1 MKLTIAVRDNYEI
14 VMTLD
19 AGKSIKL
26 ELRSLKR
33 WDGRPPTKTTVLLYL
48 IFRGHIFLLE

>member
-1 MKLTIAVRDNYEI
+1 MKLTLAVRDNYEI

-26 ELRSLKR
+26 EQGSLR
-33 WDGRPPTKTTVLLYL
+33 DGMGDPQR
-48 IFRGHIFLLE
+48 R

>member
-1 MKLTIAVRDNYEI
+1 MKLTLAVRDNYEI

-26 ELRSLKR
+26 ELRSLR
-33 WDGRPPTKTTVLLYL
+33 DGMGDPLRRQLYCC
-48 IFRGHIFLLE
+48 I